1 MPHVSPPLRDMGTTA
16 ACISKTRAS
25 LHPQSCE
32 AAKDYSPRRKP
43 WVCEKKPSQPRRG
56 VRRWSRSTGMLDLN
70 KLIPRNSGW
79 LLQVARA
86 INDQGQILD
95 LGMLNGQNE
104 AFR

>member
-1 MPHVSPPLRDMGTTA
+1 
-16 ACISKTRAS
+16 
-25 LHPQSCE
+25 
-32 AAKDYSPRRKP
+32 
-43 WVCEKKPSQPRRG
+43 
-56 VRRWSRSTGMLDLN
+56 MLDLN